1 MWTSAQWSRPG
12 WWHEDDMF
20 IRGVHWGSKST
31 RGWVVRKDD
40 SRSGGPCV
48 FRRMGDSLGV
58 NSGTLRLTCQVWPC
72 SSFEQDNPGGH
83 TMPACWGI
91 CTWRTESLE
100 GLKGGMQVRS
110 LIFMCVCVSFIT
122 IRAAGLHLYQ
132 KHNTLW
138 AFGGVFTWR
147 SSRTSKHCW
156 KSA

>member
-1 MWTSAQWSRPG
+1 MVLTAEKWITHPNVDVSSVKQAWMMTWG
-12 WWHEDDMF
+12 WYVYT
-20 IRGVHWGSKST
+20 GVHWGSKST

-110 LIFMCVCVSFIT
+110 LIFMCVCVIHYNKSS
-122 IRAAGLHLYQ
+122 
-132 KHNTLW
+132 W
-138 AFGGVFTWR
+138 ASPV
-147 SSRTSKHCW
+147 SKT
-156 KSA
+156 